1 MTQTE
6 ARALVEREL
15 QRQILTLAKG
25 DDAVAGWLADRASD
39 GIRRPWETSDDLELA
54 GMLRDLGAGRAR
66 ALQLALVRIEKGTFG
81 SCTSCGGAIGRER
94 LELMPEV
101 EVCRECVAN

>member
-39 GIRRPWETSDDLELA
+39 GIRRPWETSEDLELT
-54 GMLRDLGAGRAR
+54 GLLRDLGAGRAR
-66 ALQLALVRIEKGTFG
+66 ALQLALIRVEKGTFG
-81 SCTSCGGAIGRER
+81 SCVRCGGAIGRER
-94 LELMPEV
+94 LELMPEADL
-101 EVCRECVAN
+101 CRECVPN